1 MPGKTIIEIPQA
13 AQAAMLEELRR
24 ARYGFLLT
32 IHILLLCAAGKNP
45 TEIAEFLFCS
55 RSSVYRA
62 VRAFRR
68 GQLDEDL
75 FPHQVIVNERPQL
88 PSRFQ
93 RTLRWLIQ
101 QPPRAFGWVRTRWS
115 CATLALTI
123 AARTK
128 VVVSRETVRRQ
139 LHAAGYV
146 WKRAKL
152 KAKDDDPERARKLAR
167 IRDVIERL
175 GKDEAFFWVDELDV
189 HLLAKV
195 GYQWM
200 LQGTETEIPTPGT
213 NQKQYLGAA
222 FNLRTGEIMYVVG
235 LRKTNVL
242 FRQLLDLL
250 ESSCG
255 PRIKRIYVAADN
267 YIIHKAKAVE
277 RWLEQHPRFEI
288 LWLPSYCPKANPI
301 ERAFWEVHDKCTR
314 NHTRKRLWTLVR
326 DVKQHLEKNGP
337 WKYKVPDIYYEY
349 EVDVALNKL
358 YLDGTLGL
366 AA

>member
-1 MPGKTIIEIPQA
+1 MPGSTIIEIPEAVQA
-13 AQAAMLEELRR
+13 VMLGELRC

-32 IHILLLCAAGKNP
+32 LHILLLSAAGKNP

-62 VRAFRR
+62 VKAFRR
-68 GQLDEDL
+68 GELDVDL
-75 FPHQVIVNERPQL
+75 FPERIMINDKLQL

-93 RTLRWLIQ
+93 RTLCWLVQ

-115 CATLALTI
+115 CATLALSIT
-123 AARTK
+123 ARTK
-128 VVVSRETVRRQ
+128 LVVSRETVRRQ
-139 LHAAGYV
+139 LHAQGYV

-152 KAKDDDPERARKLAR
+152 KAKDDDPERARRLAL
-167 IRDVIERL
+167 IRDTIEHL
-175 GKDEAFFWVDELDV
+175 GKDEAFFWVDELDI

-200 LQGTETEIPTPGT
+200 LEGTETEIPTPGQ
-213 NQKQYLGAA
+213 NQKQYLAA
-222 FNLRTGEIMYVVG
+222 ALDLRTGDIIYVVG
-235 LRKTNVL
+235 ERKTNVL

-250 ESSCG
+250 ATRCG
-255 PRIKRIYVAADN
+255 PRVKRIYLAADN

-277 RWLEQHPRFEI
+277 RWLELHPRFEI
-288 LWLPSYCPKANPI
+288 LWLPRYCPKANPI

-314 NHTRKRLWTLVR
+314 NHTRKRLWTLIC

-358 YLDGTLGL
+358 YLDGTLGI

>member
-1 MPGKTIIEIPQA
+1 MPGKTIIEIPEA
-13 AQAAMLEELRR
+13 TQAAMLKELRSQ
-24 ARYGFLLT
+24 RYGFSLM

-68 GQLDEDL
+68 GELDADL
-75 FPHQVIVNERPQL
+75 FPERVVANDQPQL

-93 RTLRWLIQ
+93 RSLRWLIQ

-123 AARTK
+123 ATRTK
-128 VVVSRETVRRQ
+128 VVVSRETVRRE
-139 LHAAGYV
+139 LHAKGYV
-146 WKRAKL
+146 WKRARL
-152 KAKDDDPERARKLAR
+152 RAKDDDPERARKLAL
-167 IRDVIERL
+167 IRHTIEHL
-175 GKDEAFFWVDELDV
+175 GKDEAFFWVDELDI

-195 GYQWM
+195 GFQWM
-200 LQGTETEIPTPGT
+200 LEGTETDIPTPGQ
-213 NQKQYLGAA
+213 NQKQYLAA
-222 FNLRTGEIMYVVG
+222 ALNLRTGEITYFVG
-235 LRKTNVL
+235 LRKTNWL

-250 ESSCG
+250 ESNCG
-255 PRIKRIYVAADN
+255 PGIKRIYVAADN
-267 YIIHKAKAVE
+267 YIIHKAKAVG
-277 RWLEQHPRFEI
+277 RWLEQHPRVKI
-288 LWLPSYCPKANPI
+288 LWLPRYCPASNPI

-314 NHTRKRLWTLVR
+314 NHTRKRLWTLIK
-326 DVKQHLEKNGP
+326 DVKEHLEKNGP
-337 WKYKVPDIYYEY
+337 WNYKVPSIYYEH
-349 EVDVALNKL
+349 EVDVTLNIL